1 MIDKIRAIL
10 TDKYLAGNPSFERVA
25 AKLKRAG
32 IVLERADH
40 KKMMK
45 EVRSLTQLLA
55 DFDVDPAK
63 YNVERYTVNQWG
75 DGTNDQKQ
83 VKATLTPRLAE
94 GPEQA
99 KPRKLK
105 TRTTREQSS
114 VHAMFIPDVHFG
126 FFDGGGATLDT
137 IHDPLAVAC
146 GLSAAAHLQPKTIV
160 LLGDVLDLAPFGSF
174 PTDPGLRNLTQYA
187 LQAAYDFMAALR
199 ECCPDAEIVFLEG
212 NHERRIHKA
221 LSVGVNE
228 ALILRRPGDN
238 HRVFSVHH
246 LLRLEELNVS
256 YVTPYG
262 SSCFVRDIRCTHGEL
277 VGKAGGDSVS
287 KMLRAFPEES
297 TVFGHT
303 HRLELAWRTLWW
315 KGEVRNIASLNCGTW
330 ARVDGAVPGSNRPDW
345 MQGFGLLWE
354 SGKLEAVPMQAGR
367 ADVNGVTFAAIGTAV
382 EAET

>member
-1 MIDKIRAIL
+1 MSDHLIGQIRKIL
-10 TDKYLAGNPSFERVA
+10 TDKYLKGCPSFERVA
-25 AKLKRAG
+25 AKLKKHG
-32 IVLERADH
+32 IILAREDH
-40 KKMMK
+40 KRMMK
-45 EVRSLTQLLA
+45 EVRSLTQLLT

-63 YNVERYTVNQWG
+63 YDVRQYTVNQWG
-75 DGTNDQKQ
+75 DGTNDQTQ

-99 KPRKLK
+99 KPRKL
-105 TRTTREQSS
+105 RVRVAQSSSS
-114 VHAMFIPDVHFG
+114 VHGMFIPDIHFG
-126 FFDGGGATLDT
+126 FFDAGGATLDT

-146 GLSAAAHLQPKTIV
+146 GLSAATHLQPKTIV
-160 LLGDVLDLAPFGSF
+160 LLGDVLDLAPFGSY

-187 LQAAYDFMAALR
+187 LQATYDFLAALR
-199 ECCPDAEIVFLEG
+199 EACPDAEIVYLEG

-221 LSVGVNE
+221 LSVSLNE
-228 ALILRRPGDN
+228 SLLLRRPGDA
-238 HRVFSVHH
+238 HRVFSIHH

-277 VGKAGGDSVS
+277 VGKSGGDSVS

-303 HRLELAWRTLWW
+303 HRLELAFRTLWW
-315 KGEVRNIASLNCGTW
+315 KGEVRTIASLNCGTW
-330 ARVDGAVPGSNRPDW
+330 ARIDGAVPGSNRPDW

-354 SGKLEAVPMQAGR
+354 SGKLEAVPMHAGK
-367 ADVNGVTFAAIGTAV
+367 ADVNGITF
-382 EAET
+382 EATP

>member
-1 MIDKIRAIL
+1 MSDPELLSQIRSIL
-10 TDKYLAGNPSFERVA
+10 TDKYLAGHPNFERVA
-25 AKLKRAG
+25 TKLKKHGVILAR
-32 IVLERADH
+32 EDH
-40 KKMMK
+40 RRMMK
-45 EVRSLTQLLA
+45 EVRSLKQLLT

-63 YNVERYTVNQWG
+63 YDVKQYTVNQWG

-83 VKATLTPRLAE
+83 VKATLTPRAAD

-105 TRTTREQSS
+105 TRTARSPSAVE
-114 VHAMFIPDVHFG
+114 AMFIPDIHFG
-126 FFDGGGATLDT
+126 FFDAGGETLET
-137 IHDPLAVAC
+137 LHDPMAVAC

-160 LLGDVLDLAPFGSF
+160 LLGDALDLAPFGSY

-187 LQAAYDFMAALR
+187 LQAAYDFLAALR
-199 ECCPDAEIVFLEG
+199 EACPHAEIIYLEG

-221 LSVGVNE
+221 LSVTVNE
-228 ALILRRPGDN
+228 SLLLRRPGDT
-238 HRVFSVHH
+238 HRVFSIHH
-246 LLRLEELNVS
+246 LLRLEELKVQ

-315 KGEVRNIASLNCGTW
+315 RGEVRNIFSLNCGTW

-354 SGKLEAVPMQAGR
+354 SGKPEAVPVHAGK
-367 ADVNGVTFAAIGTAV
+367 ADVNGVVFSAAVTG
-382 EAET
+382 